1 MEVNRRERLIGTFAQ
16 LGKLMGHLAAG
27 EPWPGYDCG
36 LAQTEFQ
43 DFEQLIATHFH
54 SNGWFTPANIRK
66 ALGAWS
72 TALSPENLQQWLK
85 NYPEVSGTS
94 RHVGIICA
102 GNIPMVG
109 FHDVLSVIL
118 AGHNALIKLSS
129 DDNKLIPSLL
139 LCAEKWAPE
148 LKQQYRIIPQ
158 KLSGFDAVIATGSNN
173 TARYFHYYF
182 KDIPHIIRKGRT
194 SLAILS
200 GHETDEQLTALG
212 NDIFDYFGLGCRSV
226 SKIYIPENF
235 DLNRFFGAIYP
246 FNEVVNHNK
255 YANNYDYNKAVWL
268 LNKEQL
274 LDNGFILL
282 KEDKSLA
289 SPTGSLY
296 YERYADI
303 QTLNAQLQQQAEQ
316 IQCIVAE
323 DKVPFGQSQHPAL
336 WDYADNVDTM
346 QFLVTL

>member
-16 LGKLMGHLAAG
+16 LGKLMGHLAQN
-27 EPWPGYDCG
+27 EPWPGYGCG
-36 LAQTEFQ
+36 LAQSEYE
-43 DFEQLIATHFH
+43 DFEQLITTHFQY
-54 SNGWFTPANIRK
+54 NGWFTAANIRK

-72 TALSPENLQQWLK
+72 TVLATENLQQWLK
-85 NYPEVSGTS
+85 DYPAAPSS
-94 RHVGIICA
+94 ARQVGIICA

-118 AGHNALIKLSS
+118 AGHKALIKLSS
-129 DDNKLIPSLL
+129 DDNKLIPTLL
-139 LCAEKWAPE
+139 ACAEKWDPE
-148 LKQQYRIIPQ
+148 LKSSYSIIPQ
-158 KLSGFDAVIATGSNN
+158 KLTGFEAVIATGSSN
-173 TARYFHYYF
+173 TSRYFHYYF

-200 GHETDEQLTALG
+200 GNESDEQIQALG

-226 SKIYIPENF
+226 SKIFIPEDF
-235 DLNRFFGAIYP
+235 PLDRFFGAIYS
-246 FNEVVNHNK
+246 FNDIVNHNK

-268 LNKEQL
+268 LNQEQL

-282 KEDKSLA
+282 KEEKALA
-289 SPTGSLY
+289 SPTASLY
-296 YERYADI
+296 YERYTDI
-303 QTLNAQLQQQAEQ
+303 NALHTELEQHAEQ

-323 DKVPFGQSQHPAL
+323 GKIPFGHSQQPAL

-346 QFLVTL
+346 KFLMEL